1 MGGWPALNTIVLKG
15 RAASKG
21 IAEGHA
27 LLIPHAISFL
37 GDIDI
42 MQGTIRA
49 PLSPLK
55 GCSISGS
62 VLVFPSGRGSTADP
76 YGLYMLKK
84 AGKAPAAIVNIIANP
99 TTVAGAIV
107 SHIPMVYGLEQD
119 SLDVICAGDYL
130 LVDGENGTITISR
143 DNT

>member
-1 MGGWPALNTIVLKG
+1 MGGWQALKTVVLKG

-21 IAEGHA
+21 VAEGHA
-27 LLIPHAISFL
+27 LLIPHAVSFL

-42 MQGTIRA
+42 THGTIRA
-49 PLSPLK
+49 PSSPLK

-84 AGKAPAAIVNIIANP
+84 AGKAPAAIINIIANP

-107 SHIPMVYGLEQD
+107 SHIPMVYGVEQE
-119 SLDVICAGDYL
+119 SLDVICTGDYL
-130 LVDGENGTITISR
+130 VVDGEHGTITITKDSL
-143 DNT
+143 